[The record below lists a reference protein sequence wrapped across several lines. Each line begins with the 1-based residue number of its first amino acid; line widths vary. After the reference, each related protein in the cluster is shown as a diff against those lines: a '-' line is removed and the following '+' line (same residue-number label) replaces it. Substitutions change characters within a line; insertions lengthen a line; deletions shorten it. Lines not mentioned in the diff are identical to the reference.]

1 MKEEAILRKE
11 EKEKE
16 KKNKELKLANK
27 SFHQSQ
33 QKEHQKQKEE
43 LETEKLDL
51 EPDNQ
56 EENIPVETEIELAV
70 LTKEYEGMRLLR
82 ASTGKARKETAIHS
96 KASTSKY
103 FFKRIAKINNFFIEE
118 SSKK

>member
-1 MKEEAILRKE
+1 MR
-11 EKEKE
+11 E

-56 EENIPVETEIELAV
+56 EENISVETEIELTV
-70 LTKEYEGMRLLR
+70 LTKDYEGMRLLR
-82 ASTGKARKETAIHS
+82 ASTGKARKEIAIHS

-103 FFKRIAKINNFFIEE
+103 FFKRIANINNIFIEE